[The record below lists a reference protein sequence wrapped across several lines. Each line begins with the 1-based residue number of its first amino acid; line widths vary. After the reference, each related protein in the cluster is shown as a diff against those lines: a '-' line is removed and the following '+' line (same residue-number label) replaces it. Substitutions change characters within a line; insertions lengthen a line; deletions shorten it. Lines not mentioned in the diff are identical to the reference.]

1 MSVVSMQGFVLLVP
15 ALATAVACGG
25 SNQPSNNPQ
34 QCPPGYS
41 FDGRGCV
48 ALAAP
53 PPATPV
59 PGPDAGA
66 APDGAAAPSK
76 NAKALDPAAA
86 GVATQLIEPA
96 AKAAAP
102 AGAKPMN
109 IALAGEF
116 AQGQSLETVIQLEAG
131 KCYTVVGAGA
141 PPIQNVDVQLLLVSP
156 LPGVAPVVAQDQSS
170 MPIGVVGEKPN
181 CFKAL
186 FPGPVK
192 VVLTVS
198 AGQGIA
204 AAEAYVK

>member
-1 MSVVSMQGFVLLVP
+1 MMSVTKVSALFLLST
-15 ALATAVACGG
+15 ALTACGG
-25 SNQPSNNPQ
+25 NSQPSNNPQ

-53 PPATPV
+53 GPSTPLPAE
-59 PGPDAGA
+59 DAGVPSTDA
-66 APDGAAAPSK
+66 GAPSK
-76 NAKALDPAAA
+76 NAKPLDPAAA
-86 GVATQLIEPA
+86 SVATQLIGPA
-96 AKAAAP
+96 AQAAAP
-102 AGAKPMN
+102 GAKPMN
-109 IALAGEF
+109 LGLAGEF
-116 AQGQSLETVIQLEAG
+116 QQGQTLEAVIQLEAG

-141 PPIQNVDVQLLLVSP
+141 PPIQNVDVQMSPVTP
-156 LPGVAPVVAQDQSS
+156 LPGVAPVVAQDQTAA
-170 MPIGVVGEKPN
+170 PIAVVGEKPN

-186 FPGPVK
+186 FPGAMK

>member
-1 MSVVSMQGFVLLVP
+1 MSMRGLVLLV
-15 ALATAVACGG
+15 TAAGTIAACGG

-48 ALAAP
+48 ALAPPPP
-53 PPATPV
+53 PPAN
-59 PGPDAGA
+59 DAGA
-66 APDGAAAPSK
+66 APVEAGAPSK
-76 NAKALDPAAA
+76 HAKPLDPAAA
-86 GVATQLIEPA
+86 SVATQLIGPA
-96 AKAAAP
+96 AQAAAP
-102 AGAKPMN
+102 GAKPMN

-116 AQGQSLETVIQLEAG
+116 SQGQTLEAVIQLEAG

-141 PPIQNVDVQLLLVSP
+141 PPIQNVDVQLVPVSP
-156 LPGVAPVVAQDQSS
+156 LAGVAPIVAQDQTAA
-170 MPIGVVGEKPN
+170 PIAVVGEKPN

-186 FPGPVK
+186 FPGPMK
-192 VVLTVS
+192 VVLGVS

>member
-1 MSVVSMQGFVLLVP
+1 MSVISMRSLVLLVP
-15 ALATAVACGG
+15 VLAGAAACGG
-25 SNQPSNNPQ
+25 SNQQSSHPQ

-48 ALAAP
+48 AVAAP
-53 PPATPV
+53 PPSTPV
-59 PGPDAGA
+59 PTADAGPSPADA
-66 APDGAAAPSK
+66 ADRDK
-76 NAKALDPAAA
+76 NARPLDPTAASA
-86 GVATQLIEPA
+86 ATQLIGPA
-96 AKAAAP
+96 AQTAAP
-102 AGAKPMN
+102 AGARPMN

-116 AQGQSLETVIQLEAG
+116 AQGQSLETLVQLEAG

-141 PPIQNVDVQLLLVSP
+141 PPIQNVDVRLLAVSP
-156 LPGVAPVVAQDQSS
+156 LPGVAPVVAQDQSAA
-170 MPIGVVGEKPN
+170 PIAVVGEKPN

>member
-1 MSVVSMQGFVLLVP
+1 MSVKSMLFLVLSGL
-15 ALATAVACGG
+15 AATAACGG

-48 ALAAP
+48 ALATPPP
-53 PPATPV
+53 PPAN
-59 PGPDAGA
+59 DAGA
-66 APDGAAAPSK
+66 VPVESGAPGK
-76 NAKALDPAAA
+76 NAKPLDPAAA
-86 GVATQLIEPA
+86 SVATQLIGPA
-96 AKAAAP
+96 AQAAAP
-102 AGAKPMN
+102 GAKPMN

-116 AQGQSLETVIQLEAG
+116 SQGQTLEAVIQLEAG

-141 PPIQNVDVQLLLVSP
+141 PPIQNVDVLFVPISP
-156 LPGVAPVVAQDQSS
+156 LPGVAPIVAQDQTAA
-170 MPIGVVGEKPN
+170 PIAVVGEKPN

-186 FPGPVK
+186 FPGPMK
-192 VVLTVS
+192 VVLGVS